1 MSKKGIKSKNEKF
14 LEKTNYPIVPYN
26 YFVDK
31 ITTIFCPKSYILD
44 NNNNKTNSTDKEN
57 IM

>member
-26 YFVDK
+26 YFLDK

-44 NNNNKTNSTDKEN
+44 NNNRTNSTEGKEN